1 MKRILL
7 VALTLAVAVGL
18 AGCAPAANSAEPTVS
33 GSPTDAWPS
42 IDPSLIPPAAT
53 AELPAANPSDFLTS
67 YSDYVFK
74 IGTGPTW
81 CSINKAA
88 QFVICE
94 QDEAATQYD
103 PIPTPDSCSYS
114 FGFQI
119 KLEASAPTSGKVAAF
134 TCSGGYYADASK
146 AETLQN
152 GFTIKVGDFTCYTA
166 GQTARC
172 DNAAGNYIVLG
183 AKAWA
188 LGN

>member
-1 MKRILL
+1 MKRFLL
-7 VALTLAVAVGL
+7 VGLALAVAVGL
-18 AGCAPAANSAEPTVS
+18 AGCAAADNNAQPSASATPTESWPAV
-33 GSPTDAWPS
+33 
-42 IDPSLIPPAAT
+42 DPSLIPPAAT
-53 AELPAANPSDFLTS
+53 ADLPLANPADYLTN
-67 YSDYVFK
+67 YGDYVFK

-81 CSINKAA
+81 CSINKDA

-103 PIPTPDSCSYS
+103 AIPVPDSCAYS

-119 KLEASAPTSGKVAAF
+119 RLEATAPTSGKIAEF
-134 TCSGGYYADASK
+134 TCSGGYYADPSK
-146 AETLQN
+146 AKTLDD
-152 GFTIKVGDFTCYTA
+152 GKAITVGDFTCYTA

-172 DNAAGNYIVLG
+172 DNTSGNYVVLG

>member
-1 MKRILL
+1 VKRFLL
-7 VALTLAVAVGL
+7 VALTLALVAGL
-18 AGCAPAANSAEPTVS
+18 AGCAPAESS
-33 GSPTDAWPS
+33 SPTATESPTTSWPV

-53 AELPAANPSDFLTS
+53 ADLPLANAADYLTS

-81 CSINKAA
+81 CSINKDA
-88 QFVICE
+88 QFAICE

-114 FGFQI
+114 FGYQV
-119 KLEASAPTSGKVAAF
+119 KLVAKAPAAGKAAEF

-146 AETLQN
+146 AKTLDN
-152 GFTIKVGDFTCYTA
+152 GYSIKVGDFTCYTA

-172 DNAAGNYIVLG
+172 DNAAGEYIVLG